1 MLSTSV
7 SEDIGNMRIC
17 GVGTFSGA
25 DAANVTIVVIV
36 GTQSGSANGK
46 H

>member
-7 SEDIGNMRIC
+7 SEDIGNMRVC
-17 GVGTFSGA
+17 GVGTVSGP
-25 DAANVTIVVIV
+25 DAANVTIIVIV
-36 GTQSGSANGK
+36 GTQSGTANGK